1 MSSSS
6 SSSGGGLPKVA
17 YAIAAVVA
25 LSLGVA
31 MCSKA
36 SPDHGGSNGSS
47 VGGVEHTTNGG
58 ATRVSYVPAFC
69 QDVPDKE
76 VTAPHPAD
84 AANPN
89 ADGNWSDGLYV
100 PAGCTTY
107 PDRTVLNVQCKE
119 TGGAWKGVA
128 EDGCVGSFE
137 RYQSKTGE
145 AITVS
150 IPFRPNV

>member
-1 MSSSS
+1 MSAS
-6 SSSGGGLPKVA
+6 SSSGAGGLPKVA
-17 YAIAAVVA
+17 YAIAALVA
-25 LSLGVA
+25 VALGVA
-31 MCSKA
+31 MCSKQG
-36 SPDHGGSNGSS
+36 PSNGDGSS
-47 VGGVEHTTNGG
+47 VGGVQHTANGDG
-58 ATRVSYVPAFC
+58 AARVVSIPIFC
-69 QDVPDKE
+69 QNVPDKE

-84 AANPN
+84 TANPN
-89 ADGNWSDGLYV
+89 ADGNWSNGLYV

-119 TGGAWKGVA
+119 TGGHWKNVA

-145 AITVS
+145 AIMVS